1 MAGSF
6 QRIRALLLD
15 SQVARETRRAALEG
29 LVRRRPPTLGGDL
42 QQLIQQETMIRPA
55 LRAGKVVADAGLVKL
70 VLARYSAFTRPQRVA
85 AVDLLVSRQFSAQ
98 LLLQAVERQQ
108 VPAADLS
115 AQQAR
120 QIAALGDAALAK
132 RLSGI
137 WGNVRPSPVER
148 VRQIRHWQRELD
160 PSRNSLP
167 DLQRGRAVFR
177 QVCANCHKL
186 FGAGQS
192 VGPELTGSNRRN
204 LGYLLS
210 NVIDPSAAVAADFR
224 LAVVVTR
231 DGRVVSGAISQRS
244 ATGITIETANETVR
258 IAAGN
263 VDEVK
268 VSEQS
273 MMPDGL
279 LEKLGDKQVRD
290 LFAWLMSD
298 GPGQ

>member
-1 MAGSF
+1 MAK
-6 QRIRALLLD
+6 Q
-15 SQVARETRRAALEG
+15 
-29 LVRRRPPTLGGDL
+29 
-42 QQLIQQETMIRPA
+42 
-55 LRAGKVVADAGLVKL
+55 
-70 VLARYSAFTRPQRVA
+70 
-85 AVDLLVSRQFSAQ
+85 
-98 LLLQAVERQQ
+98 
-108 VPAADLS
+108 
-115 AQQAR
+115 
-120 QIAALGDAALAK
+120 
-132 RLSGI
+132 LSGI
-137 WGNVRPSPVER
+137 WGNVRPSPAER

-177 QVCANCHKL
+177 QACANCHKL
-186 FGAGQS
+186 FGEGRS

-279 LEKLGDKQVRD
+279 LEKLGDNQVRD

-298 GPGQ
+298 GPGK